1 MSTLP
6 RARPVARA
14 LRLAAAALAI
24 AGCAAAPPRPSGP
37 PAAPAPAVPSAG
49 TTLAVPAP
57 PPAAAAA
64 LEEAR
69 AALSERRLPEALQA
83 SEAALAAG
91 GGTAAATLRG
101 RVLGLAGRFDEAA
114 AGLEAAVAAD
124 ASALE
129 AWSALAAVQVNR
141 GDDEAR
147 DRALAGAA
155 RISGRRAALERFW
168 TQLLAM
174 PPDPIQPQESLE
186 RCTRG
191 YVAMLDGAW
200 FDAQREQLSALRN
213 APGYGWCLVGVARST
228 WRLGEPERAEQL
240 LRRVLAERTAAAD
253 PVRADAL
260 AQLAELLLDR
270 GRAPQA
276 ADLAREALAA
286 RGDRPALLRLL
297 AAACAASGQAECR
310 ADAEARLARRPAPA
324 VP

>member
-1 MSTLP
+1 VPTLP
-6 RARPVARA
+6 RTRPADRA
-14 LRLAAAALAI
+14 LRLAAAALVL
-24 AGCAAAPPRPSGP
+24 AGCASAPSRPAPPTAAPPPSMASTGQSR
-37 PAAPAPAVPSAG
+37 AAPS
-49 TTLAVPAP
+49 P

-69 AALSERRLPEALQA
+69 AALSERRLPEALRA

-114 AGLEAAVAAD
+114 TGLEAAVAAD
-124 ASALE
+124 PAALE

-155 RISGRRAALERFW
+155 RITGRRAALERFW

-228 WRLGEPERAEQL
+228 WRLGEAERAEQL
-240 LRRVLAERTAAAD
+240 LRRVLAERTGATD
-253 PVRADAL
+253 PVRADAQ

-276 ADLAREALAA
+276 AGLAREALAT

-310 ADAEARLARRPAPA
+310 ADAEARLTRHPAPA